1 LERLFRLIQLSGW
14 DILSRRKTMSS
25 VLFDV
30 PEMFMKM
37 KLSNQGVVIPAKYLR
52 LVVFQEFE

>member
-1 LERLFRLIQLSGW
+1 
-14 DILSRRKTMSS
+14 MSS